1 MTMNKRQTALCDE
14 LCALLGHKSWIKVGR
29 RCTGK
34 WSGTTDYSLIWEDGT
49 GMFISNG
56 MSYFDKGVSDTID
69 MLKRTRNPENQQ
81 AMMDVLWEFEYDDA
95 KMAKEAGLQH
105 YKLLGLI
112 EIVEPDAHGMIW
124 WGVRIKVGDR
134 IINYRESGMS
144 YDIENGADK
153 LRETRERKKGKKLWT
168 AGGVENPNYV
178 IHGVAHDMNYAC
190 YQARGDERITFY
202 PYERTLADRLR
213 HALQEQIKTA

>member
-1 MTMNKRQTALCDE
+1 MNKKQTALCDE
-14 LCALLGHKSWIKVGR
+14 LCALLGHKSWTMTGR

-34 WSGTTDYSLIWEDGT
+34 WSGTTDYSLTWEDGT

-69 MLKRTRNPENQQ
+69 MLKRTRNPENQR
-81 AMMDVLWEFEYDDA
+81 AMMDVLWEFEDDDV

-105 YKLLGLI
+105 YKLLGLV
-112 EIVEPDAHGMIW
+112 EIVEPDAFGMIW
-124 WGVRIKVGDR
+124 WGVRIKVGGR
-134 IINYRESGMS
+134 IINYRETGMS
-144 YDIENGADK
+144 YDIKNGADK

-168 AGGVENPNYV
+168 AGGVESPNYV
-178 IHGVAHDMNYAC
+178 IRGVAHDMNYSG

-202 PYERTLADRLR
+202 PWERPLEYQLR
-213 HALQEQIKTA
+213 EALLKQVK

>member
-34 WSGTTDYSLIWEDGT
+34 WSHTTDYSLIWEDGT

-69 MLKRTRNPENQQ
+69 MLKRTRSPENQQ
-81 AMMDVLWEFEYDDA
+81 AMMDVLWEFEDDDD

-134 IINYRESGMS
+134 IINFYESGMS
-144 YDIENGADK
+144 YDIMNGADK
-153 LRETRERKKGKKLWT
+153 LRETRDRKKGKKLWT

-202 PYERTLADRLR
+202 SWERPLEYQLR
-213 HALQEQIKTA
+213 EALLKQVK

>member
-1 MTMNKRQTALCDE
+1 MNKKQTALCNE
-14 LCALLGHKSWIKVGR
+14 LCALLGHKSWTKAGR

-56 MSYFDKGVSDTID
+56 MSYFDTGVSETID
-69 MLKRTRNPENQQ
+69 MLKRTRNPENQR
-81 AMMDVLWEFEYDDA
+81 AMMEVLWEFEDDDA
-95 KMAKEAGLQH
+95 KMAKEAGLQR
-105 YKLLGLI
+105 YELLGLL
-112 EIVEPDAHGMIW
+112 EIVEPDIHGMIW

-134 IINYRESGMS
+134 IINYRETGMS
-144 YDIENGADK
+144 YDIKNGADK
-153 LRETRERKKGKKLWT
+153 LRETRERNKGKELWT
-168 AGGVENPNYV
+168 AGGVETPSYV

-202 PYERTLADRLR
+202 SWERPLEYQLR
-213 HALQEQIKTA
+213 EALLKQVK